1 MILNTGQRTDIPAF
15 YSEWLANRLRA
26 GFVCTRSP
34 YNPTQVTRFRL
45 GPSVVDAIGF
55 CTKNPEPM
63 LRYMDLLQ
71 GYGQFWYVT
80 ITPYGHDIE
89 PNVPDK
95 RHLLTVFQRLSDMI
109 GSGCIGWRYDPIF
122 ISERYTKEYHLRA
135 FSQIA
140 EALEGYT
147 DTVVISFIDLYHKV
161 LRNFPEAHIVPF
173 PDRIQLGKEMV
184 QIAQKHGMTLRP
196 CAEGT
201 YLSEYGA
208 DCSGCMTI
216 PMYERAIG
224 HKLLVPRYSPGRR
237 ECACYLSS
245 DIGAY
250 DSCLHLCRYCYANQS
265 REAVLANRKLHDPE
279 SPFLIG
285 NYREDDVI
293 RDASQKSWIDPQMS
307 IFDAG
312 IMDISR

>member
-26 GFVCTRSP
+26 GFVYTRSP

-45 GPSVVDAIGF
+45 EPSVVDAIGF

-122 ISERYTKEYHLRA
+122 ISECYTKEYHLRA